1 MNELVEVPLVIL
13 KLPNFHGSDGHLGL
27 WVIESIDRHH
37 SLSVWGE
44 SMRNHFRL
52 GHLFDVC
59 V

>member
-37 SLSVWGE
+37 SLSVWSE
-44 SMRNHFRL
+44 SMRDYFRL
-52 GHLFDVC
+52 GHL
-59 V
+59 